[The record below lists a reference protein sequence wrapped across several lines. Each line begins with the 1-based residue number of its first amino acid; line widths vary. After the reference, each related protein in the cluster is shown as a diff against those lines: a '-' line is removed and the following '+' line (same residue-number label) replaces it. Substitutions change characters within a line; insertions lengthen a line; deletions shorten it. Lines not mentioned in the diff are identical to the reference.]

1 MITPKVNCYNGLWPV
16 SVLLS
21 GVYTPKFQCPKISPK
36 GEHRREWKKCLQY
49 NPCQQDWKGSVSG
62 VDPWSESSFLRLPS
76 FPLILIFLS
85 TPSSL
90 LSPLLH
96 TSDSPLLVYNPFFS
110 SYWPTALCFHKSCFK
125 CLISKTSTP
134 PLPIAL
140 SLLSNSVSLQ
150 VL

>member
-16 SVLLS
+16 SELFS
-21 GVYTPKFQCPKISPK
+21 GVYFSKFPCPKIYQE
-36 GEHRREWKKCLQY
+36 GEQGREWKKCLQY

-62 VDPWSESSFLRLPS
+62 VDPCSESSFLGLP
-76 FPLILIFLS
+76 FLPLILIFLS

-96 TSDSPLLVYNPFFS
+96 TSDSPLLVYNPFFFS
-110 SYWPTALCFHKSCFK
+110 SYWPTALSFHKSCFK
-125 CLISKTSTP
+125 CLISKTNTP
-134 PLPIAL
+134 PIAL

-150 VL
+150 LL